1 MWRLLYSTMG
11 GSFWLCGAIIFLCFL
26 TCGGSSTVTSS
37 ASSSVFVSV
46 SPTTSI
52 SASHTS
58 SSSSTTSTVTSSLS
72 DVSSSTPALQD
83 VDLSPSTAY
92 STRADITLMANV
104 TPTTSISASTT
115 ATTPKSGAGT
125 EFWEKAI
132 DLVSPLGTFII
143 AVVSL
148 GLLLILLI
156 ALIVVCCKYK
166 RLKEKTGFPDHMAI
180 SDSEWMRSNN
190 DLMMWERNL
199 RASEVKTNNGI
210 SNRPFNEKRD

>member
-1 MWRLLYSTMG
+1 MKEREKYTRTREAWKTRYAREECLLSLTHAFLFCPLFYLSPKLQTTR
-11 GSFWLCGAIIFLCFL
+11 IIFGSEKPQPEVPQCSLRSCLLPLCF
-26 TCGGSSTVTSS
+26 
-37 ASSSVFVSV
+37 
-46 SPTTSI
+46 SI
-52 SASHTS
+52 S
-58 SSSSTTSTVTSSLS
+58 VTSSLS
-72 DVSSSTPALQD
+72 DVSSSTPALQ
-83 VDLSPSTAY
+83 VVAY

-199 RASEVKTNNGI
+199 RASEVHI
-210 SNRPFNEKRD
+210 DDS

>member
-1 MWRLLYSTMG
+1 MG

-26 TCGGSSTVTSS
+26 TCGGSSTPIS
-37 ASSSVFVSV
+37 ASSSTTSSV
-46 SPTTSI
+46 SSTTSI
-52 SASHTS
+52 SAIHTS
-58 SSSSTTSTVTSSLS
+58 SSSSTNSTVTSSLS
-72 DVSSSTPALQD
+72 DVSSSATTPALQG
-83 VDLSPSTAY
+83 VAY
-92 STRADITLMANV
+92 STSAAITLMTNV

-132 DLVSPLGTFII
+132 DLATPLGTFII
-143 AVVSL
+143 VVVSL

>member
-1 MWRLLYSTMG
+1 MG

-26 TCGGSSTVTSS
+26 TCGGSSTATSS
-37 ASSSVFVSV
+37 ASSSV
-46 SPTTSI
+46 SPSPSI
-52 SASHTS
+52 SASPAS
-58 SSSSTTSTVTSSLS
+58 SNTSTGETGTPPSSEVSTSTI
-72 DVSSSTPALQD
+72 TPALPP
-83 VDLSPSTAY
+83 VPY
-92 STRADITLMANV
+92 STIAYITLMANV

-115 ATTPKSGAGT
+115 AATPKSGAGT

-132 DLVSPLGTFII
+132 DLATPLGTFII
-143 AVVSL
+143 VVVSL

>member
-1 MWRLLYSTMG
+1 MG
-11 GSFWLCGAIIFLCFL
+11 GSFRLCGAIIFLCFL
-26 TCGGSSTVTSS
+26 TCGGSSTGISVTQS
-37 ASSSVFVSV
+37 
-46 SPTTSI
+46 TT
-52 SASHTS
+52 APV
-58 SSSSTTSTVTSSLS
+58 SSTTSSSGRS
-72 DVSSSTPALQD
+72 
-83 VDLSPSTAY
+83 Y
-92 STRADITLMANV
+92 STSAAITLMRNV

-132 DLVSPLGTFII
+132 DLATPLGTFII
-143 AVVSL
+143 VVVSL

>member
-1 MWRLLYSTMG
+1 MG

-26 TCGGSSTVTSS
+26 TCGGSSTATSS
-37 ASSSVFVSV
+37 ASSSV
-46 SPTTSI
+46 SPSPSI
-52 SASHTS
+52 SVASPAS
-58 SSSSTTSTVTSSLS
+58 SNTSTGETGTPPSSEVSTSTI
-72 DVSSSTPALQD
+72 TPALPP
-83 VDLSPSTAY
+83 VPY
-92 STRADITLMANV
+92 STIAYITLMANV

-115 ATTPKSGAGT
+115 AATPKSGAGT

-132 DLVSPLGTFII
+132 DLATPLGTFII
-143 AVVSL
+143 VVVSL

>member
-1 MWRLLYSTMG
+1 MG

-26 TCGGSSTVTSS
+26 TCGGSSTGISATPS
-37 ASSSVFVSV
+37 ASSSVS
-46 SPTTSI
+46 STTSS

-58 SSSSTTSTVTSSLS
+58 SSRSTTSTVTSSLS
-72 DVSSSTPALQD
+72 DVSSSTPALQ
-83 VDLSPSTAY
+83 VVAY

-199 RASEVKTNNGI
+199 RASEVHI
-210 SNRPFNEKRD
+210 DDS

>member
-1 MWRLLYSTMG
+1 MG

-26 TCGGSSTVTSS
+26 TCGGSSTATSS
-37 ASSSVFVSV
+37 ASSSV
-46 SPTTSI
+46 SPSPSI
-52 SASHTS
+52 SGTPPS
-58 SSSSTTSTVTSSLS
+58 SEVSTSTI
-72 DVSSSTPALQD
+72 TPALPP
-83 VDLSPSTAY
+83 VPY
-92 STRADITLMANV
+92 STIAYITLMANV

-115 ATTPKSGAGT
+115 AATPKSGAGT

-132 DLVSPLGTFII
+132 DLATPLGTFII
-143 AVVSL
+143 VVVSL